1 MKPSKNDVL
10 TRIFKD
16 YTCSDCEDFCNIASL
31 ISSNDNDVAKQL
43 DFAVSEPEK
52 YLKENAQQFWERNID
67 FEDYDS
73 ADEFE
78 PEELLFLAMTNE
90 LEEHGYAFEVDWK
103 CELEDF
109 LWALEQIKT
118 YDLIS
123 DVIPELEL
131 SEDGDVEEWGE
142 KINNALEGK
151 AMIGVIGI
159 NSDSYP
165 LIIVSAE
172 TLEKIQGLAKKKG
185 QIIED
190 L

>member
-1 MKPSKNDVL
+1 MEPLGKDVL
-10 TRIFKD
+10 TRIFND
-16 YTCSDCEDFCNIASL
+16 YACGDCEDFCNIASL
-31 ISSNDNDVAKQL
+31 ISSNNNEIAKQL

-52 YLKENAQQFWERNID
+52 YLKENAQQFWERSID
-67 FEDYDS
+67 FEDCDS

-90 LEEHGYAFEVDWK
+90 LEKHGYAFEVDWK
-103 CELEDF
+103 CELDDF
-109 LWALEQIKT
+109 LWALKQIKT

-123 DVIPELEL
+123 EVISGLDL
-131 SEDGDVEEWGE
+131 SENGNVEEWGE
-142 KINNALEGK
+142 KINNALDGK
-151 AMIGVIGI
+151 AMIGAIGI

-172 TLEKIQGLAKKKG
+172 TLEKIQELAKKKG
-185 QIIED
+185 QIIES